1 MLRPL
6 FAFALLLSLFGGSI
20 AAIAAS
26 TAGTARAPRVTEH
39 HEPVPD
45 RILDQFA
52 QPW

>member
-6 FAFALLLSLFGGSI
+6 FAFALLLSLFGGSM

-26 TAGTARAPRVTEH
+26 TAGARVIEH

-45 RILDQFA
+45 RILELFA